1 MNSTKLLLFLAMIC
15 ISSVSFSQDDIAL
28 SKSNIQS
35 YTPSKLLK
43 KGELDVKWF
52 NNLYTETKFVDGNG
66 TSISKLRENYF
77 TTSLDIFTGV
87 SENNRLNIGLLLE
100 YRSNT
105 IGGRKALSVF
115 SLESSN
121 SGRKGLSSFAPAI
134 KFQPFKNVSNFSV
147 QTAFHIPLI
156 SKESNSYGVYL
167 DQTAYTFQNRFFY
180 DYTFSS
186 NKWQLFTELN
196 TEYNFGDDTSF
207 ANKTFVFA
215 PGIFMSYFPSDRS
228 TILGFV
234 QHSQRIG
241 DFKQNYTA
249 LGFGG
254 KYQLSKKMNL
264 EILYSKFVSGES
276 TGLGQSFN
284 LGLRYLLT
292 K

>member
-196 TEYNFGDDTSF
+196 TEYNFGADTSF

>member
-1 MNSTKLLLFLAMIC
+1 MKSTKLLIVFLLFTFNYG
-15 ISSVSFSQDDIAL
+15 FSQENDT

-43 KGELDVKWF
+43 NGDWDIKWF
-52 NNLYTETKFVDGNG
+52 NNLYTETKFANASG
-66 TSISKLRENYF
+66 TSISKARENYF
-77 TTSLDIFTGV
+77 TTTLEVFTGI
-87 SENNRLNIGLLLE
+87 SENSRINVGLLLE

-115 SLESSN
+115 SLDDTN
-121 SGRKGLSSFAPAI
+121 TARKGLSSFAPAI
-134 KFQPFKNVSNFSV
+134 KFQPFKNISNFSV
-147 QTAFHIPLI
+147 QTAFHIPI
-156 SKESNSYGVYL
+156 INDESDSNGVFL

-180 DYTFSS
+180 DYTFPS
-186 NKWQLFTELN
+186 NKWQLFAELN
-196 TEYNFGDDTSF
+196 TEYNFGEEKSF

-215 PGIFMSYFPSDRS
+215 PGLFMSYFPSDKS
-228 TILGFV
+228 TVLGFV
-234 QHSQRIG
+234 QHSQRVG
-241 DFKQNYTA
+241 DFKQDYTA

-254 KYQLSKKMNL
+254 KYQLTKKLNL
-264 EILYSKFVSGES
+264 EMLYSKFVRGES